1 MSDIK
6 FFKLSDASIGLIAK
20 TLQVAML
27 TGTDV
32 VDNLRMICFEVNDAD
47 ALDPTLEYLEN
58 FDKNLDTLMDQ
69 AVETMPTYEQIFT
82 EEMEKIE
89 LKEVMTD
96 DADDADEADI
106 WNDPITRGEVD
117 VEDW

>member
-1 MSDIK
+1 MSDIN
-6 FFKLSDASIGLIAK
+6 FKLSDASIGLIAK
-20 TLQVAML
+20 TLQVAIL

-47 ALDPTLEYLEN
+47 TLDPTAEYLEN
-58 FDKNLDTLMDQ
+58 FDKNLDALMDQ
-69 AVETMPTYEQIFT
+69 AVETMPTYEQMLS

-89 LKEVMTD
+89 LESVMSGEEEKE
-96 DADDADEADI
+96 DI
-106 WNDPITRGEVD
+106 WNDPITKGEVD